1 MAASADG
8 VGGAPPPQ
16 LDAPELQ
23 DDEHKRVHAAA
34 EPPSPARAST
44 PDREAAAED
53 ESGDAGV
60 DRAASAS
67 AAAAAS
73 GEGLLAESEPAVERS
88 VVHTVVHVE
97 VAGFS
102 AKPGLSDAQASS
114 WRHEFPVAR
123 RVDRSTSASAS
134 GSASAGAQRELH
146 ATPTGRGFDLV
157 APARASK
164 SIFHFDGGGAW

>member
-8 VGGAPPPQ
+8 VSGAPPPQ

-23 DDEHKRVHAAA
+23 DDEHKRAHSVAA
-34 EPPSPARAST
+34 PPSPARAST

-53 ESGDAGV
+53 ESGDAGA
-60 DRAASAS
+60 DGGAS

-73 GEGLLAESEPAVERS
+73 GEGLLADGEPAVERS

-164 SIFHFDGGGAW
+164 SVFHFDGGG